1 MIMTILIN
9 ILLQQDTFSFPCQK
23 GEWEN
28 DNSLWTMLERWR
40 KFLWLRVNMVLRHF
54 YIWILTQPGTLL
66 YDLGIGFITSLS
78 LRSPICKIRIIK
90 PTLQGF
96 CEKNKTSVK
105 YLEQKRHS
113 VKMFA
118 IIIIIF
124 SITIVIILYFFPF
137 CKFQPWQ
144 WRKKRPVPSQQR
156 RWGLWA
162 SY

>member
-1 MIMTILIN
+1 MQIFVVAS
-9 ILLQQDTFSFPCQK
+9 QHGVETFLYLDPDSARYK
-23 GEWEN
+23 
-28 DNSLWTMLERWR
+28 
-40 KFLWLRVNMVLRHF
+40 
-54 YIWILTQPGTLL
+54 LL

-96 CEKNKTSVK
+96 CGKNKTSVK

-113 VKMFA
+113 VKTFA

-124 SITIVIILYFFPF
+124 SITTVIILYFFPF

-144 WRKKRPVPSQQR
+144 WRKKRPVPSQLR
-156 RWGLWA
+156 RWGL
-162 SY
+162 